1 MFYLNGESIEPR
13 GRDVCVVP
21 AEKVNDLDA
30 VVDGGNVKR
39 SRPIDVAFIQIW
51 KRYFFSNK
59 QNKNDKQM
67 LFFP

>member
-1 MFYLNGESIEPR
+1 MMFYLNGESIEPR

-39 SRPIDVAFIQIW
+39 SRPIDVAFVQI
-51 KRYFFSNK
+51 
-59 QNKNDKQM
+59 
-67 LFFP
+67 